1 MAKALYGEVHR
12 ARARVRAALRAA
24 DRLRLQ
30 IAVSALPL
38 KGAPVCS
45 KFFVRDML
53 GRGDVTLRYTTS
65 ARVCLPLDVP
75 SGCDVCCRWGD
86 CVSSEACCACGQR
99 HD

>member
-1 MAKALYGEVHR
+1 MLERALPFV
-12 ARARVRAALRAA
+12 A
-24 DRLRLQ
+24 DRLLLQ

-53 GRGDVTLRYTTS
+53 GRGDVTLRYTAS
-65 ARVCLPLDVP
+65 ARVYLPLAVH
-75 SGCDVCCRWGD
+75 SGRDAWCRWGD